1 MEMARYALAEGVKDF
16 YEVLHV
22 AKDASPATID
32 EAAAREYLPHLA
44 PCLAH
49 FDEAY
54 PEDWDRLWDK
64 LGLWDHTT
72 CRKRFQ
78 EIMTAH
84 HAHRSRS
91 GDSDTSTRK

>member
-1 MEMARYALAEGVKDF
+1 MQTSSHVLAEGVKDF

-22 AKDASPATID
+22 AKDASPAAID
-32 EAAAREYLPHLA
+32 EAAARAYLPHLA

-54 PEDWDRLWDK
+54 PEDWGRLWDK
-64 LGLWDHTT
+64 LGLWEHAT
-72 CRKRFQ
+72 CRKSFY

-84 HAHRSRS
+84 IFRRQ
-91 GDSDTSTRK
+91 